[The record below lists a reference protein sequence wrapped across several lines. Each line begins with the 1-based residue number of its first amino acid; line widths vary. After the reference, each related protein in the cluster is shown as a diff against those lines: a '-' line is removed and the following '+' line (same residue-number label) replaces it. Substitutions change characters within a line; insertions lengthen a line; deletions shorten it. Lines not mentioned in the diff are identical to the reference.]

1 MSSRRWTRRWTRRE
15 ALLRAMQG
23 LCLGA
28 ATAGLGAWPRLA
40 MALGD
45 ATKLD
50 LVELDLGV
58 GTISRPSAWLR
69 LLYEV
74 EQTTSVNTLARVPRL
89 APQDLALFDHPL
101 AVLVGH
107 DALPPLDEEAVRRL
121 AIYLQYGGFLLIDDC
136 SGVVESAFDRSV
148 RQLCA
153 RLFPTRPLAP
163 LPSDHSLYRS
173 FFLLHGPVGRLDHVP
188 YLEGISVGEVTPV
201 VYCRNDLSGA
211 LVRGQDGRNAFP
223 VVPGGEL
230 QRREAVKLGINLVL
244 YALTSN
250 YKHDLTHVR
259 QLIEDGRIER

>member
-1 MSSRRWTRRWTRRE
+1 MSPRLLTRRE
-15 ALLRAMQG
+15 ALRCGLRLA
-23 LCLGA
+23 CLGGA
-28 ATAGLGAWPRLA
+28 AAALGGWPRLA
-40 MALGD
+40 RALGD

-50 LVELDLGV
+50 LVELQLGE
-58 GTISRPSAWLR
+58 GSTSRPSAWLR

-74 EQTTSVNTLARVPRL
+74 EQTTSVSTLARVPRL
-89 APQDLALFDHPL
+89 APEDPALFDHPL
-101 AVLVGH
+101 AVLVGQ
-107 DALPPLDEEAVRRL
+107 DALPVLDEDAVRRL
-121 AIYLQYGGFLLIDDC
+121 ALYLQYGGFLLIDDC
-136 SGVVESAFDRSV
+136 SGVVDSAFDRSV

-173 FFLLHGPVGRLDHVP
+173 FFLLHAPVGRLDHVP
-188 YLEGISVGEVTPV
+188 YLEGIDLGEVTPV

>member
-1 MSSRRWTRRWTRRE
+1 MSRSLPMFWSRRRL
-15 ALLRAMQG
+15 LLRALQ
-23 LCLGA
+23 A
-28 ATAGLGAWPRLA
+28 AGLAALPSSMLAWPRVA
-40 MALGD
+40 RALGD

-50 LVELDLGV
+50 LVELQLGA
-58 GTISRPSAWLR
+58 GCISRPSAWLR

-74 EQTTSVNTLARVPRL
+74 EQTTSVVTLAR
-89 APQDLALFDHPL
+89 APSLGPDDPALFDHPL

-107 DALPPLDEEAVRRL
+107 DALSDLDDLAVAQLGR
-121 AIYLQYGGFLLIDDC
+121 YLQYGGFLFIDDT
-136 SGVVESAFDRSV
+136 SGVEDSAFDSSV

-163 LPSDHSLYRS
+163 LPSDHSLYRA
-173 FFLLHGPVGRLDHVP
+173 FFLIQQPVGRLAMMP
-188 YLEGISVGEVTPV
+188 WLEGIDLGEVTPV
-201 VYCRNDLSGA
+201 IYCRNDLSGA
-211 LVRGQDGRNAFP
+211 LARGADGRNAFP

-259 QLIEDGRIER
+259 QLVDDGRIEE